1 MGTRGFVG
9 FVADEKETYV
19 YNHFDSYPSG
29 LGIDVLEFARTVNT
43 WDVPDPWAVVK
54 SQASRLKHID
64 ETVPPTEEDIR
75 ALAPWTNLSV
85 SERSTSDWY
94 CLTRETQGNIGAI
107 LASGYAS
114 NDPHFPYDSLFCEW
128 GYLLDLD
135 RGVLEVYE
143 GFQDKPHSAGRFAE
157 RAALSLE
164 VANIA
169 EARNGY
175 GPVALVATFNLTD
188 VPSDAD
194 MIALESEDE

>member
-9 FVADEKETYV
+9 FVADEKETYI

-29 LGIDVLEFARTVNT
+29 LGLDVLEFVRTVNT

-64 ETVPPTEEDIR
+64 ESVPPTEEDIR

-107 LASGYAS
+107 LSSGYAT
-114 NDPHFPYDSLFCEW
+114 NDPTFPYDSLFCEW

-135 RGVLEVYE
+135 RGVLEVYQ
-143 GFQDKPHSAGRFAE
+143 GFQDTPHSAGRFAQ

-164 VANIA
+164 VTGTPEGRA
-169 EARNGY
+169 GY
-175 GPVALVATFNLTD
+175 SPVALVAEFHLTT
-188 VPSDAD
+188 PPAD
-194 MIALESEDE
+194 RFMVALEDNEE